1 MDLELIFSFTNSIA
15 FVCWVLLFG
24 LYQKRWVYKALF
36 SVIFP
41 LLALVYLYFII
52 KGLGHEPQGG
62 FDSLANVKL
71 LFSNDEA
78 VLAGWI
84 HYLVF
89 DLFVGMWICYDA
101 DRRGINRWVLL
112 PCLLL
117 TFMLGPT
124 GLLFYV
130 IIRTFYIRKFPQD
143 PYVENLIH

>member
-1 MDLELIFSFTNSIA
+1 MDLELIFSFSNSIA
-15 FVCWVLLFG
+15 FVCWVLLFVM
-24 LYQKRWVYKALF
+24 YQKRWVYKALF
-36 SVIFP
+36 SVVFP
-41 LLALVYLYFII
+41 VLALIYLYFII
-52 KGLGHEPQGG
+52 QGLGDETQGG

-71 LFSNDEA
+71 LFSNNEA

-89 DLFVGMWICYDA
+89 DLFVGMWICHDA

-124 GLLFYV
+124 GLLLYV
-130 IIRTFYIRKFPQD
+130 IIRAFYMGKFPQE
-143 PYVENLIH
+143 PYVENLVH